1 MTYMSEIA
9 IPQVRGALLS
19 SFALSFGLGQLLNAV
34 GFQILAEAS
43 QNILPTGRADEVL
56 DCSPEVPEWNLL
68 SVHDARFIRH
78 RLCGYS

>member
-43 QNILPTGRADEVL
+43 QSSLSAGRADEIV
-56 DCSPEVPEWNLL
+56 DFSPEVPERDLL
-68 SVHDARFIRH
+68 SVYDARFIRD
-78 RLCGYS
+78 RRPGDS